1 MKMLAR
7 ILLGLL
13 LVCAAVFAQD
23 PEVLHYRTV
32 KVDAGKVTGEIRS
45 FQGVNGTPSPVMDGL
60 PNLVRQYKELGVD
73 QVRTHDVMGPTEID
87 SKFELLNSFLTWL
100 IPDTSQRLKVVK
112 AGNAGTI
119 FPDWNASPNDPKSY
133 NFGPTDKVITAIR
146 ESGAEV
152 YYCIG
157 RSFGANVNPPPDFD
171 KFASVVQH
179 IEFHYNQGWADGYH
193 DQIRYWEFW
202 NEPEIFWSGTPA
214 QFYSLYEKTAR
225 ALKAADPK
233 LKVGGDAKAF
243 PYDEGPYRE
252 GFIDYCVKHKVPL
265 DFYSWHMYA
274 DRSADPY
281 DPVRLA
287 QKIREILDERD
298 LTKTESIISEWNL
311 SADFTSDEEATLRG
325 PENAAYIDA
334 VLSYFQEAPIDHAHF
349 YRGDAAWMG
358 LFDRQGN
365 YLKTAHAF
373 QAMARMLN
381 APHRI
386 RASGGDTYGF
396 AALAG
401 RSQDKNTVQILI
413 SNYAIPAGYK
423 PHELQMPSALAK
435 SGPPLPDFSK
445 IAFLPVRKGIIYHD
459 NAGYNLEV
467 NNLPWGNAHFTV
479 KRYRISKTEN
489 LDLVEEK
496 RGYGTAYTVSAPL
509 APDAVELIVL
519 QRQ

>member
-311 SADFTSDEEATLRG
+311 SADLPATKKPPCAGPKTPRILMRSSVISRKPLSITPIFIVETQLGWDCSTGKATTSRPPT
-325 PENAAYIDA
+325 P
-334 VLSYFQEAPIDHAHF
+334 F
-349 YRGDAAWMG
+349 
-358 LFDRQGN
+358 
-365 YLKTAHAF
+365 
-373 QAMARMLN
+373 
-381 APHRI
+381 
-386 RASGGDTYGF
+386 
-396 AALAG
+396 
-401 RSQDKNTVQILI
+401 
-413 SNYAIPAGYK
+413 K
-423 PHELQMPSALAK
+423 PWREC
-435 SGPPLPDFSK
+435 
-445 IAFLPVRKGIIYHD
+445 
-459 NAGYNLEV
+459 
-467 NNLPWGNAHFTV
+467 
-479 KRYRISKTEN
+479 
-489 LDLVEEK
+489 
-496 RGYGTAYTVSAPL
+496 
-509 APDAVELIVL
+509 
-519 QRQ
+519 